1 MKGIFQ
7 EDSLSMLLFI
17 FLVNPLSFS
26 LHKRMEGYTCGKR
39 KNHNAKRNFFVD
51 DLKIYTNSKN
61 TDKKKRKKQLDL
73 QLCS

>member
-1 MKGIFQ
+1 
-7 EDSLSMLLFI
+7 
-17 FLVNPLSFS
+17 
-26 LHKRMEGYTCGKR
+26 MEGYTCGKR
-39 KNHNAKRNFFVD
+39 KKHNAKHNFFVD